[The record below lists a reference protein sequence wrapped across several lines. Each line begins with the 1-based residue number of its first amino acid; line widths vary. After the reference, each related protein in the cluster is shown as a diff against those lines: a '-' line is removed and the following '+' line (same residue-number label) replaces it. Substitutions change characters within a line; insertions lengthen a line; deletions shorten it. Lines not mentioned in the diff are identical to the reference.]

1 MGAALALA
9 ERGRGRTAPNPNVGC
24 VIVADGRVV
33 GRGWTQAGGRPH
45 AEAMA
50 LAEAGAKA
58 RGATAYVTLEPCAHQ
73 SPRGPAC
80 SDLLIES
87 GVARVVAALEDP
99 DVRTAGLGFARLG
112 AAGIAVT
119 RGTRAEE
126 ARRSMAGFLTRQA
139 LGRPHVTLK
148 LATSLD
154 GCIAM
159 ADGSSRWITGAEAR
173 AHAHLER
180 SRHEAILVGRGTYE
194 ADAPRL
200 DVRLPGLEARSPKR
214 VLLSA
219 NLTVPPAPSPSP
231 RHSSESWNIPVA
243 SHDGASRGD
252 PSFRWRDGI
261 GAGDEITAADKMI
274 AERGVTADGH
284 ASWTIISSPQAIITL
299 PDIDHILVEG
309 GAAVA
314 SAFLAADLVDRLI
327 LYRAP
332 ILIGGGKPALRDIG
346 LTDLADTHQRWTH
359 VDARQLGSDRLEV
372 YERERNE
379 A

>member
-1 MGAALALA
+1 MGTALALA
-9 ERGRGRTAPNPNVGC
+9 ERSRGRTGPNPNVGC
-24 VIVADGRVV
+24 VIVREGRVV

-80 SDLLIES
+80 SDLLIEA
-87 GVARVVAALEDP
+87 GVSRVVVALEDP
-99 DVRTAGLGFARLG
+99 DIRTAGRGFARLE

-119 RGTRAEE
+119 RGVRADE
-126 ARRSMAGFLTRQA
+126 AKRSMAGFLTRQA
-139 LGRPHVTLK
+139 LGRPHITLK

-159 ADGSSRWITGAEAR
+159 PDGSSRWITGPQAR
-173 AHAHLER
+173 ANAHLER
-180 SRHEAILVGRGTYE
+180 SRQEAILVGRGTYD

-200 DVRLPGLEARSPKR
+200 DVRLPGLEERGPMP
-214 VLLSA
+214 VLLSS
-219 NLTVPPAPSPSP
+219 TV
-231 RHSSESWNIPVA
+231 
-243 SHDGASRGD
+243 
-252 PSFRWRDGI
+252 RDVPGWTVI
-261 GAGDEITAADKMI
+261 AALQDI
-274 AERGVTADGH
+274 A
-284 ASWTIISSPQAIITL
+284 TL
-299 PDIDHILVEG
+299 PNVDHILIEG

-314 SAFLAADLVDRLI
+314 SAFLAVDLVDRLL

-332 ILIGGGKPALRDIG
+332 ILIGGGKHSLRDIG
-346 LTDLADTHQRWTH
+346 LTDLTEAHRRWAI

>member
-24 VIVADGRVV
+24 VIVRDGRVV

-58 RGATAYVTLEPCAHQ
+58 RGATAYVTLEPCAHK

-87 GVARVVAALEDP
+87 GVSRVVAALEDP
-99 DVRTAGLGFARLG
+99 DLRTAGQGFARLQ
-112 AAGIAVT
+112 AAGITVT
-119 RGTRAEE
+119 HGVRVEDAL
-126 ARRSMAGFLTRQA
+126 RSMAGFLTRQA
-139 LGRPHVTLK
+139 RGRPHVTLK

-159 ADGSSRWITGAEAR
+159 ADGSSRWITGPQAR

-200 DVRLPGLEARSPKR
+200 DVRLPGLEDRGPKR
-214 VLLSA
+214 VLLSTT
-219 NLTVPPAPSPSP
+219 LTAPSP
-231 RHSSESWNIPVA
+231 RHSSESWNIPVGDHDRA
-243 SHDGASRGD
+243 SPGD
-252 PSFRWRDGI
+252 PSVRWGDGI
-261 GAGDEITAADKMI
+261 GN
-274 AERGVTADGH
+274 
-284 ASWTIISSPQAIITL
+284 WTVISSPQAITTL
-299 PDIDHILVEG
+299 PNTDHILVEG

-314 SAFLAADLVDRLI
+314 SAFLAADLVDRLL

-332 ILIGGGKPALRDIG
+332 ILIGGGKHALRDIG
-346 LTDLADTHQRWTH
+346 LTDLADAHGRWAI

>member
-24 VIVADGRVV
+24 VIVRDGRVV
-33 GRGWTQAGGRPH
+33 GRGWTQVGGRPH
-45 AEAMA
+45 AEAMG
-50 LAEAGAKA
+50 LAEAGAGA

-80 SDLLIES
+80 SDLLIEA

-99 DVRTAGLGFARLG
+99 DARTAGQGFARLE

-119 RGTRAEE
+119 RSVRANE

-139 LGRPHVTLK
+139 RDRPHVTLK

-154 GCIAM
+154 GSIAM
-159 ADGSSRWITGAEAR
+159 ADGSSRWITGPQAR

-180 SRHEAILVGRGTYE
+180 SRHEAILVGRGTYD

-200 DVRLPGLEARSPKR
+200 DVRLPGLEARGPMC
-214 VLLSA
+214 VLLSS
-219 NLTVPPAPSPSP
+219 TVQDLPGWTVVAAPQ
-231 RHSSESWNIPVA
+231 
-243 SHDGASRGD
+243 D
-252 PSFRWRDGI
+252 
-261 GAGDEITAADKMI
+261 I
-274 AERGVTADGH
+274 A
-284 ASWTIISSPQAIITL
+284 TL
-299 PDIDHILVEG
+299 PRVDHILVEG

-314 SAFLAADLVDRLI
+314 SAFLAADLVDRLL

-346 LTDLADTHQRWTH
+346 LTDLTKAHGRWAI
-359 VDARQLGSDRLEV
+359 VDARQLGMDRLEV